1 MHIQSCTIFFT
12 FGRLQTEVKLLII
25 KKGDVPWRL
34 LRTTYGYH
42 KNDKTLKFAAIPR
55 IQVTPIAEAILTP
68 IRATLVLWCWFVT
81 FSVLWWNK
89 KSNNLWEP
97 DTVIQENY
105 GKYLFLNIWLYDTRF
120 ISHLSCINDMDR
132 GVSQSKH
139 IVDNHQC
146 NRQNKRIKK
155 GLRLWYETFFLSLP
169 CWFQQSAIWRFS
181 ELFLCGLILA
191 TVIKSRRQ
199 MYIIC

>member
-55 IQVTPIAEAILTP
+55 IQVTPIAEAILTQ

-105 GKYLFLNIWLYDTRF
+105 GKNLFLNIWLYDTRF
-120 ISHLSCINDMDR
+120 ISHPSCFNDMDR

-146 NRQNKRIKK
+146 NRQNKRIKN
-155 GLRLWYETFFLSLP
+155 GLRLWYETFFLSLT
-169 CWFQQSAIWRFS
+169 CLFQSKHNNMISHFGNYNNVVRKLQK
-181 ELFLCGLILA
+181 L
-191 TVIKSRRQ
+191 Q
-199 MYIIC
+199 MSV